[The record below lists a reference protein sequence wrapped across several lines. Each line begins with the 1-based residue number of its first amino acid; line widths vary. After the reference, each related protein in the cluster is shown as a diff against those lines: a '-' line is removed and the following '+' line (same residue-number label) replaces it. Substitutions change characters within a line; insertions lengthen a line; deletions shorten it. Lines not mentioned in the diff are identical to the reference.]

1 MANGGGGTLPA
12 AEGRPPA
19 DGADGVDT
27 RPPALAAKANLILS
41 VLKAHYP
48 TPPPSFLDHTDA
60 FTLLVAVLLSA
71 RNLDTR
77 VNQVTP
83 TLFAAA
89 PTPAALAAM
98 TVPEVLDHIRTL
110 GLAPGKAVALVRLGR
125 QLVELHGGVV
135 PSDEDALTALPG
147 VGNKTAAVVRCLAFG
162 VPTFPVDTHI
172 LRLSNRWGLSTGTDT
187 DKASEALKAAFPDR
201 SEWHA
206 LHLRLILFGREHCP
220 ALRHDM
226 DACPMCSWAA
236 TAEAV
241 AANRRGGK
249 FVPVAKHAAPWANGG
264 DAAAKANGGDAA
276 AQANGGGAAAVDSA
290 VEVAPVA
297 ARRARKATPPRVAA
311 RGATRAS
318 RRGDAA
324 AAAEVA
330 DTVLPPSASVP
341 TAAASDRPRRGAKAE
356 PLAAAAAEAPASAA
370 PPPPPRAT
378 RGRRRKSP
386 SPPPPVADA
395 EVGAAFAGEELVA
408 APAPADA
415 AAAVAAP
422 PAARGRKRKAS
433 PPPPVAAA
441 VVPAVAPA
449 PAVAGAAAAAAPRAA
464 RGRRRKAS
472 PPPPAAPSDAAAA
485 DPVAALAPIEADAGA
500 AAPRTQGLSITA
512 TRRRRRL

>member
-1 MANGGGGTLPA
+1 MGW
-12 AEGRPPA
+12 
-19 DGADGVDT
+19 
-27 RPPALAAKANLILS
+27 
-41 VLKAHYP
+41 
-48 TPPPSFLDHTDA
+48 
-60 FTLLVAVLLSA
+60 
-71 RNLDTR
+71 
-77 VNQVTP
+77 
-83 TLFAAA
+83 
-89 PTPAALAAM
+89 ALAAM

-249 FVPVAKHAAPWANGG
+249 FVPVAKHAAPWAIRGPGVNGVAADAVAAQANAGDVAVQANGG

-318 RRGDAA
+318 R
-324 AAAEVA
+324 
-330 DTVLPPSASVP
+330 
-341 TAAASDRPRRGAKAE
+341 
-356 PLAAAAAEAPASAA
+356 
-370 PPPPPRAT
+370 
-378 RGRRRKSP
+378 
-386 SPPPPVADA
+386 
-395 EVGAAFAGEELVA
+395 
-408 APAPADA
+408 
-415 AAAVAAP
+415 
-422 PAARGRKRKAS
+422 
-433 PPPPVAAA
+433 
-441 VVPAVAPA
+441 
-449 PAVAGAAAAAAPRAA
+449 
-464 RGRRRKAS
+464 
-472 PPPPAAPSDAAAA
+472 
-485 DPVAALAPIEADAGA
+485 
-500 AAPRTQGLSITA
+500 
-512 TRRRRRL
+512 